1 MGESKKRRQTSI
13 SFIIY
18 LSPTVL
24 AWQYRVP
31 GYLATSLSQAKAEE
45 FAERAFDESQ
55 GKTPVVLWT
64 VQVAALAVTGDRII
78 LT

>member
-1 MGESKKRRQTSI
+1 M
-13 SFIIY
+13 IIF

-45 FAERAFDESQ
+45 FAERAFDESE

-64 VQVAALAVTGDRII
+64 VQVTALAVIDGRTRI
-78 LT
+78 